1 VSLTKNRLLAF
12 CRRFFPKKNRPLPA
26 SGKRAEGLPK
36 EPKWQKANCENPEKK
51 FEEQFK
57 IGLQ

>member
-1 VSLTKNRLLAF
+1 LPPF
-12 CRRFFPKKNRPLPA
+12 FFPKKNRPLPA